1 MKRII
6 VCCDGTWNAD
16 DTQTNDT
23 NVAIL
28 ARAIPRCER
37 ILTVLQ
43 LIPNLSNCDSLT
55 IHKSVLL

>member
-23 NVAIL
+23 NAALL
-28 ARAIPRCER
+28 ARAIHGSQQTGPYQPET
-37 ILTVLQ
+37 LAPFFAGGTFAGLPVV
-43 LIPNLSNCDSLT
+43 T
-55 IHKSVLL
+55 

>member
-1 MKRII
+1 MTGTALPGEFVIRSIGRNIMKRII

-28 ARAIPRCER
+28 ARAIHG
-37 ILTVLQ
+37 
-43 LIPNLSNCDSLT
+43 S
-55 IHKSVLL
+55 